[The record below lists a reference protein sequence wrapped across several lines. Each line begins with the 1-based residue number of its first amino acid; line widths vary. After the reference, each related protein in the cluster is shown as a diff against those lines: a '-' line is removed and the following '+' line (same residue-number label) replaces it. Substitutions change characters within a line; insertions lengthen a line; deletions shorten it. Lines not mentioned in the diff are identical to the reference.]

1 MNLEEM
7 KRRKKELGYSNK
19 RIAELSGVPLGT
31 VQKIFSGATKSPR
44 EDSLKYIW
52 QVLARRSNS
61 LSNYTYEPYHGTS
74 YVGEGSSSYTGK
86 DSMEY
91 DQPDEPGIPDVIID
105 SRTRNWRRQGTYT
118 IADVELLPE
127 DFRVELIDGVLYDPE
142 TPFDEDVFALAA
154 PMQRH
159 QMLVVSISSILNSYA
174 IQKHPECA
182 VFVAPASVRLEE
194 NDTSLVEPD
203 IFVVCDKSK
212 LTGKLVEGAPDLVIE
227 VLSRSTH
234 TRDATIKMRKYW
246 RAGVREYWIVDPF
259 NEEVIVY
266 HFEDGTPP
274 DIYGFTDTVPVGISG
289 GELSIDFGPISERMK
304 MLFD

>member
-44 EDSLKYIW
+44 EESLKYIW

-61 LSNYTYEPYHGTS
+61 YS
-74 YVGEGSSSYTGK
+74 YDPGYGVSYAREGSPAY
-86 DSMEY
+86 E
-91 DQPDEPGIPDVIID
+91 QPDEPGIPDILID

-118 IADVELLPE
+118 VDDVMMLPE

-142 TPFDEDVFALAA
+142 EPYDEDVFNLSA

-159 QMLVVSISSILNSYA
+159 QTIVVCLSSALNAYIL
-174 IQKHPECA
+174 QHHPECA

-194 NDTSLVEPD
+194 WDTSLVEPD
-203 IFVVCDKSK
+203 IFVVCDRSR
-212 LTGKLVEGAPDLVIE
+212 LTGKIVEGAPDLVIE
-227 VLSRSTH
+227 VLSRSTNSV
-234 TRDATIKMRKYW
+234 DENVKMRKYW
-246 RAGVREYWIVDPF
+246 RAGVREYWIIDPF
-259 NEEVIVY
+259 RSEVIVY
-266 HFEDGTPP
+266 HFADGTPP
-274 DIYGFTDTVPVGISG
+274 DIYTFTDSVPVGLTG
-289 GELSIDFGPISERMK
+289 GDLTIDFRPISERLDY
-304 MLFD
+304 LFG